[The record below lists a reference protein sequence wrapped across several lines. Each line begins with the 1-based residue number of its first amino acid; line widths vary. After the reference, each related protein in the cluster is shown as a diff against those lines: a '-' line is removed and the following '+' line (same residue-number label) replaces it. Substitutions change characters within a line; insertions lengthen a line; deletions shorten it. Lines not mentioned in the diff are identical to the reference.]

1 MATLTLDHVTKRYG
15 KETVLDDIS
24 LSVADGETV
33 AIFGPSGAGKTVLL
47 RLIAGMTEPEEGE
60 LLIDGEDMIGV
71 APERR
76 AVGMAFQNF
85 ALFPH
90 MTAFENIASP
100 LRAHRTT
107 AEKVAESVDRIA
119 RLLKIDHV
127 LDHAP
132 RALSNGQKQR
142 TALARALVAAPK
154 LLLLDD
160 PLRNVDAKL
169 RFEMR
174 LELPRLLERFG
185 STVLYVTQDY
195 REAMALGNRI
205 AVLMSGHFVQVG
217 TPEDIYDRPA
227 TVEVARLFGDP
238 GINIFECR
246 VEAGA
251 SGPVAVF
258 GGNRL
263 PIGREYQTV
272 VGSDVMLGVRPENI
286 DFVGSGGADGIATRV
301 AALLPLNDRLVR
313 LLVTDDGQE
322 LYASQDA
329 GEIAATEGARVPVRI
344 APSSILLFDRASG
357 RRILPQ
363 AQREA
368 A

>member
-1 MATLTLDHVTKRYG
+1 MATLTLDHITKRYG

-100 LRAHRTT
+100 LRARHSTS
-107 AEKVAESVDRIA
+107 EKVAEGVGRIA

-142 TALARALVAAPK
+142 TALARALVAAPQ

-174 LELPRLLERFG
+174 LELPRLLEKFG
-185 STVLYVTQDY
+185 STTLYVTQDY
-195 REAMALGNRI
+195 REAMALGDRI
-205 AVLMSGHFVQVG
+205 AVLIAGKFIQVG

-258 GGNRL
+258 GANRL
-263 PIGREYQTV
+263 PIGREYQSV

-286 DFVGSGGADGIATRV
+286 DFVGSGDAGGIATRV

-344 APSSILLFDRASG
+344 APSSIILFDRASG
-357 RRILPQ
+357 RRIVPQ

>member
-1 MATLTLDHVTKRYG
+1 MATLTLDHITKRYG

-100 LRAHRTT
+100 LRARRSTS
-107 AEKVAESVDRIA
+107 EKVAEGVGRIA

-142 TALARALVAAPK
+142 TALARALVAAPQ

-174 LELPRLLERFG
+174 LELPRLLEKFG
-185 STVLYVTQDY
+185 STTLYVTQDY
-195 REAMALGNRI
+195 REAMALADRI
-205 AVLMSGHFVQVG
+205 AVLISGKFIQVG

-263 PIGREYQTV
+263 PIGREYQSV
-272 VGSDVMLGVRPENI
+272 VGSDVTLGVRPETI

-329 GEIAATEGARVPVRI
+329 GEIAATEGAHVPVRI
-344 APSSILLFDRASG
+344 TPSSIILFDRESG
-357 RRILPQ
+357 RRIAPQ